1 MYGQTED
8 QEKQKKKIIIVSLI
22 MGIIIIV
29 LIGVLIS
36 AITSKNKAKLA
47 ENNQDSSVIREDEKS
62 EPEKVAKNTKTEE
75 KAEDTKLDPVANK
88 TETVTPSSESKNL
101 PKTGPESMIGLAVLA
116 GSFTTYIASRKS
128 LRAGK

>member
-1 MYGQTED
+1 MYGQTEN

-47 ENNQDSSVIREDEKS
+47 ENNQESSLVREDEKN
-62 EPEKVAKNTKTEE
+62 EPGKVAENSKDEE
-75 KAEDTKLDPVANK
+75 KKAEDTKLDPVANT
-88 TETVTPSSESKNL
+88 TETVTPKSETKENNL
-101 PKTGPESMIGLAVLA
+101 PQTGAGSVLGLALLA
-116 GSFTTYIASRKS
+116 GSATTYVFSKRK
-128 LRAGK
+128 